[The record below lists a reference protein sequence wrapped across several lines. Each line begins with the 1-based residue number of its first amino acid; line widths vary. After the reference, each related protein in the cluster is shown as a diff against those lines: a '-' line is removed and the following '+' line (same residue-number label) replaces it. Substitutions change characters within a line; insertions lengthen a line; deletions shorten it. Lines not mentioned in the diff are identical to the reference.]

1 MSAGTLTL
9 TNNSDL
15 VSGAG
20 TSFSTELTA
29 GDFVVATVGGVTY
42 TLPVKSVEGDTEI
55 TLISKYPGPTQQG
68 SAWNAVPR
76 ATQNQITAALVVQST
91 EALRG
96 LNYDK
101 QNWQAVFSV
110 DGHITVMLPDGSS
123 FTGPSWLSIANI
135 LNTLDVEY
143 LDQLA
148 AQIKQDA
155 QQVEADKNTVVDTAS
170 QVSTDAQ
177 TASTAATGAQGSAT
191 DAAQSETNAEDY
203 KELARKYALNPEDN
217 PVTGNEYSALH
228 YSEKAKK
235 SAAEAASHNPAEAL
249 VKSLNLS
256 DLADR
261 AAAWLNIRP
270 LGSTPL
276 AGDAVNPY
284 DAPTLRQVENMVG
297 GGGGVGPTLNGVQ
310 NFGVGLPTLWTSRA
324 FIPAWAVLSDG
335 QLLNRADWPE
345 LWVHAQMHTPI
356 DDADWVANPGKRGNY
371 SNGDGSTTFR
381 VPDFN
386 GVQSGSIPGLFGRGD
401 QGGLLPAGNVY
412 ESAAPNISG
421 RIGAVDAAGRAVAS
435 SGTGAF
441 SVRET
446 DLTNGFVTSSATGT
460 PNRYTYVYFD
470 ANSNNP
476 VYGRSANQVWPNSF
490 VGVWIIRASGGF
502 TAANTLWSVINGD
515 ETTPA
520 PGVVTVGGRIKSQY
534 KIGSVVASEMDL
546 SIKTTIGTIQNFVS
560 GMIDIT
566 NTNPDVKTSFEL
578 SEGGYIA
585 SHRGGSRDWWVGTG
599 STLNDNVSFYAD
611 KLGTS
616 LVLEGSGIRNNKV
629 SYAAGFGA
637 EDVTYAAYYF
647 KPKYTNGSDIPTSV
661 VGSRGIIEYSIVQ
674 GNTSTLAFIRR
685 RQDGNTSGQ
694 IVVTFPTTAGVLALQ
709 GTSGLAFK
717 HDVKDADLT
726 EAVNRIDALR
736 MVNFVYNDD
745 EQNRVRFGVI
755 AEEAEQVAPQYIKHN
770 SEPTA
775 DILDKDG
782 NKIGEETRDRPSV
795 DNNPIVMD
803 LLGYVKHLKAEIEML
818 KTALKG

>member
-55 TLISKYPGPTQQG
+55 TLISKYPGPTHQG

-76 ATQNQITAALVVQST
+76 ATQNQVTAALVVQST

-123 FTGPSWLSIANI
+123 FSGPSWLSIANI

-155 QQVEADKNTVVDTAS
+155 QQVEADKNTVVDTAQ

-191 DAAQSETNAEDY
+191 EAAQSETNAEGY
-203 KELARKYALNPEDN
+203 KELARKYALNPEDD
-217 PVTGNEYSALH
+217 PVTDNEYSALH

-261 AAAWLNIRP
+261 AAAWLNVRP
-270 LGSTPL
+270 IGSTPL
-276 AGDAVNPY
+276 AGDPVNPY
-284 DAPTLRQVENMVG
+284 DATTQRWVENYVSG
-297 GGGGVGPTLNGVQ
+297 GGGTGPTMNGVQ
-310 NFGVGLPTLWTSRA
+310 NFGVGQPALWTSRA
-324 FIPAWAVLSDG
+324 FIPAWSVVADG
-335 QLLNRADWPE
+335 QILNRADWPE
-345 LWVHAQMHTPI
+345 LWAHAQIHTPI
-356 DDADWVANPGKRGNY
+356 SDADWLANPGKRGNY

-401 QGGLLPAGNVY
+401 QGGALPSGGVY
-412 ESAAPNISG
+412 ESAAPNITGTLDVRPLDYQGGNYPEFVGS
-421 RIGAVDAAGRAVAS
+421 
-435 SGTGAF
+435 TGAF
-441 SVRET
+441 SREG
-446 DLTNGFVTSSATGT
+446 LVTSVQQAVNAASTRIGITFSDRAVF
-460 PNRYTYVYFD
+460 RASD
-470 ANSNNP
+470 SNT

-502 TAANTLWSVINGD
+502 TAANTLWSVINED
-515 ETTPA
+515 AEA
-520 PGVVTVGGRIKSQY
+520 PGPGVLTRGGNVISSY
-534 KIGSVVASEMDL
+534 KIAGVEVARGSLSVSHNTYSSGFRDVSAVIEARSTDASA
-546 SIKTTIGTIQNFVS
+546 SWSFNHAGFIKPNTPSGQFITQAEIGLPGGLFANGDRFIAVGLRDQNTENADAV
-560 GMIDIT
+560 G
-566 NTNPDVKTSFEL
+566 KTWIMS
-578 SEGGYIA
+578 
-585 SHRGGSRDWWVGTG
+585 
-599 STLNDNVSFYAD
+599 LN
-611 KLGTS
+611 GTS
-616 LVLEGSGIRNNKV
+616 GLQFIARNREQSNVGQLVINMPYSSG
-629 SYAAGFGA
+629 
-637 EDVTYAAYYF
+637 T
-647 KPKYTNGSDIPTSV
+647 
-661 VGSRGIIEYSIVQ
+661 
-674 GNTSTLAFIRR
+674 
-685 RQDGNTSGQ
+685 
-694 IVVTFPTTAGVLALQ
+694 LALQ
-709 GTSGLAFK
+709 GTSGLAYK
-717 HDVKDADLT
+717 RDIKDADLA

-736 MVNFVYNDD
+736 MVNYVYKDD
-745 EQNRVRFGVI
+745 EQNRERFGII
-755 AEEAEQVAPQYIKHN
+755 AEEAELVAPQYIKHN
-770 SEPTA
+770 SEEIA
-775 DILDKDG
+775 DIMDDDG
-782 NKIGEETRDRPSV
+782 NKIGAETRDRPSV

>member
-9 TNNSDL
+9 TSNSDL

-76 ATQNQITAALVVQST
+76 ATQNQVTAALVVQST

-155 QQVEADKNTVVDTAS
+155 QQVEADKNTVVDTAQ

-191 DAAQSETNAEDY
+191 EAFQSETNAEGY
-203 KELARKYALNPEDN
+203 KELARKYALNPEDD
-217 PVTGNEYSALH
+217 PVAGNEYSALH

-261 AAAWLNIRP
+261 AAAWLNVRP
-270 LGSTPL
+270 IGSTPL
-276 AGDAVNPY
+276 AGDPVNPY
-284 DAPTLRQVENMVG
+284 DATTQRWVENYVSG
-297 GGGGVGPTLNGVQ
+297 GGGTGPTMNGVQ
-310 NFGVGLPTLWTSRA
+310 NFGVGMPILWTSRA
-324 FIPAWAVLSDG
+324 FTPAWAVVSDG
-335 QLLNRADWPE
+335 QILNRADWPE

-356 DDADWVANPGKRGNY
+356 DDADWLANPGKRGNY

-470 ANSNNP
+470 ANSYNP

-502 TAANTLWSVINGD
+502 TAANTLWTVTNADASLPGSGTLVKGGEVKSVYRADEKTVHEMAMQSGYTVGNNLAEGNITQSRYDASGVLVEAESYGFRSNGLGGSVITHIPGQTNSFGNWQKLISTQRTYFLTGDTDTPTGGVVFGFSTGHAIAAAGQYGLQVCGRNSGMWFRSVEGGNFQGWQKVTSAAVCDATLKDEITDTDGTLSLENIKAMELKTFVYKDDDKRRVRRGVIAQQIRNIDPCYVKEVHNGD
-515 ETTPA
+515 E
-520 PGVVTVGGRIKSQY
+520 V
-534 KIGSVVASEMDL
+534 
-546 SIKTTIGTIQNFVS
+546 N
-560 GMIDIT
+560 
-566 NTNPDVKTSFEL
+566 
-578 SEGGYIA
+578 
-585 SHRGGSRDWWVGTG
+585 
-599 STLNDNVSFYAD
+599 
-611 KLGTS
+611 
-616 LVLEGSGIRNNKV
+616 LVLDSNPLLLDAISAVK
-629 SYAAGFGA
+629 
-637 EDVTYAAYYF
+637 
-647 KPKYTNGSDIPTSV
+647 
-661 VGSRGIIEYSIVQ
+661 
-674 GNTSTLAFIRR
+674 
-685 RQDGNTSGQ
+685 
-694 IVVTFPTTAGVLALQ
+694 VLARQVEELQ
-709 GTSGLAFK
+709 
-717 HDVKDADLT
+717 
-726 EAVNRIDALR
+726 
-736 MVNFVYNDD
+736 
-745 EQNRVRFGVI
+745 
-755 AEEAEQVAPQYIKHN
+755 AE
-770 SEPTA
+770 
-775 DILDKDG
+775 
-782 NKIGEETRDRPSV
+782 
-795 DNNPIVMD
+795 
-803 LLGYVKHLKAEIEML
+803 L
-818 KTALKG
+818 KTLKGE

>member
-76 ATQNQITAALVVQST
+76 ATQNQVTAALVVQSI

-123 FTGPSWLSIANI
+123 FSGPSWLSIANI

-155 QQVEADKNTVVDTAS
+155 QQVEADKNTVVDTAQ

-191 DAAQSETNAEDY
+191 EAAQSETNAEGY
-203 KELARKYALNPEDN
+203 KELARKYALNPEDD

-261 AAAWLNIRP
+261 AAAWLNVRP
-270 LGSTPL
+270 IGSTPL
-276 AGDAVNPY
+276 AGDPVNPY
-284 DAPTLRQVENMVG
+284 DATTQRWVENYVSG
-297 GGGGVGPTLNGVQ
+297 GGGTGPTMNGVQ
-310 NFGVGLPTLWTSRA
+310 NFGVGMPILWTSRA
-324 FIPAWAVLSDG
+324 FTPAWAVVSDG
-335 QLLNRADWPE
+335 QILNRADWPE

-356 DDADWVANPGKRGNY
+356 DDADWLANPGKRGNY

-386 GVQSGSIPGLFGRGD
+386 GVQSGSIQGLFGRGD
-401 QGGLLPAGNVY
+401 QGGALPSGGVY
-412 ESAAPNISG
+412 ESAAPNITGILDVRPLDYQGGNYPEFVGS
-421 RIGAVDAAGRAVAS
+421 
-435 SGTGAF
+435 TGAF
-441 SVRET
+441 SRAG
-446 DLTNGFVTSSATGT
+446 LVTAVQQAVNAASTRTGIT
-460 PNRYTYVYFD
+460 VSDRAVFRASD
-470 ANSNNP
+470 SNP

-502 TAANTLWSVINGD
+502 TAANTLWSVINED
-515 ETTPA
+515 AEA
-520 PGVVTVGGRIKSQY
+520 PGPGVLTRGGNVISSY
-534 KIGSVVASEMDL
+534 KIAGVEVARGSLSVSHNTYSSGFRDVSAVIEAWSTDASASWSFNHAGFIKPNTPSGQFITQAEIGL
-546 SIKTTIGTIQNFVS
+546 SGGLFSNGDRFIAVGLRDQNTANADAVGKTWIMS
-560 GMIDIT
+560 
-566 NTNPDVKTSFEL
+566 
-578 SEGGYIA
+578 
-585 SHRGGSRDWWVGTG
+585 
-599 STLNDNVSFYAD
+599 LN
-611 KLGTS
+611 GTS
-616 LVLEGSGIRNNKV
+616 GLQFIARNRAQSNVGQLVINMPYSSG
-629 SYAAGFGA
+629 
-637 EDVTYAAYYF
+637 T
-647 KPKYTNGSDIPTSV
+647 
-661 VGSRGIIEYSIVQ
+661 
-674 GNTSTLAFIRR
+674 
-685 RQDGNTSGQ
+685 
-694 IVVTFPTTAGVLALQ
+694 LALQ
-709 GTSGLAFK
+709 GTSGLAYK
-717 HDVKDADLT
+717 RDIKDADLA

-745 EQNRVRFGVI
+745 EQERLRFGII
-755 AEEAEQVAPQYIKHN
+755 AEEAEKVAPQYIKHN
-770 SEPTA
+770 SEEIA
-775 DILDKDG
+775 DIMDDDG
-782 NKIGEETRDRPSV
+782 NKIGAETRDRPSV

>member
-76 ATQNQITAALVVQST
+76 ATQNQVTAALVVQST

-155 QQVEADKNTVVDTAS
+155 QQVEADKHTVVDTAQ

-191 DAAQSETNAEDY
+191 EAAQSETNAEGY
-203 KELARKYALNPEDN
+203 KELARKYALNPEDD

-261 AAAWLNIRP
+261 AAAWLNLRP

-276 AGDAVNPY
+276 AGDPVNPY
-284 DAPTLRQVENMVG
+284 DATTMRWVENYVSG
-297 GGGGVGPTLNGVQ
+297 GGGTGPTMNGVQ
-310 NFGVGLPTLWTSRA
+310 NFGVGMPILWTSRA
-324 FIPAWAVLSDG
+324 FTPAWAVVSDG
-335 QLLNRADWPE
+335 QILNRADWPE
-345 LWVHAQMHTPI
+345 LWAHAQMHTPI
-356 DDADWVANPGKRGNY
+356 EDADWLADPTKRGAY
-371 SNGDGSTTFR
+371 SNGDGATTFR
-381 VPDFN
+381 VPDYN
-386 GVQSGSIPGLFGRGD
+386 GVQPGSYVGLYGRGD
-401 QGGLLPAGNVY
+401 AGGGYVTQSVIINGAPDIVGTMNLRQARAPAGELANNLVG
-412 ESAAPNISG
+412 SG
-421 RIGAVDAAGRAVAS
+421 
-435 SGTGAF
+435 GAF
-441 SVRET
+441 S
-446 DLTNGFVTSSATGT
+446 NGIGTTGQYGPISLNSTLATAIQLVTFKASDSHA
-460 PNRYTYVYFD
+460 
-470 ANSNNP
+470 A
-476 VYGRSANQVWPNSF
+476 YGRASDVRPNSF
-490 VGVWIIRASGGF
+490 IGVWIIRASGGF
-502 TAANTLWSVINGD
+502 TAANTLWSVINED
-515 ETTPA
+515 AEA
-520 PGVVTVGGRIKSQY
+520 PGPGVLTRGGNVISSY
-534 KIGSVVASEMDL
+534 KIAGVEVARGSLSVSHNTYSSGFRDVSAVIEAWSTDASASWSFNHAGFIKPNTPSGQFITQAEIGL
-546 SIKTTIGTIQNFVS
+546 SGGLFSNGDRFIAVGLRDQNTANADAVGKTWIMS
-560 GMIDIT
+560 
-566 NTNPDVKTSFEL
+566 
-578 SEGGYIA
+578 
-585 SHRGGSRDWWVGTG
+585 
-599 STLNDNVSFYAD
+599 LN
-611 KLGTS
+611 GTS
-616 LVLEGSGIRNNKV
+616 GLQFIARNRAQSNVGQLVINMPYSSG
-629 SYAAGFGA
+629 
-637 EDVTYAAYYF
+637 T
-647 KPKYTNGSDIPTSV
+647 
-661 VGSRGIIEYSIVQ
+661 
-674 GNTSTLAFIRR
+674 
-685 RQDGNTSGQ
+685 
-694 IVVTFPTTAGVLALQ
+694 LALQ
-709 GTSGLAFK
+709 GTSGLAYK
-717 HDVKDADLT
+717 RDIKDADLA

-745 EQNRVRFGVI
+745 EQERLRFGII
-755 AEEAEQVAPQYIKHN
+755 AEEAEKVAPQYIKHN
-770 SEPTA
+770 SEEIA
-775 DILDKDG
+775 DIMDDDG
-782 NKIGEETRDRPSV
+782 NKIGAETRDRPSV

>member
-155 QQVEADKNTVVDTAS
+155 QQVEADKNTVVDTAQ

-191 DAAQSETNAEDY
+191 EAAQSETNAEGY
-203 KELARKYALNPEDN
+203 KELARKYALNPEDS
-217 PVTGNEYSALH
+217 PVTGNEYSSFH

-261 AAAWLNIRP
+261 AAAWLNVRP

-276 AGDAVNPY
+276 AGDPVNPY
-284 DAPTLRQVENMVG
+284 DATTMRWVENYVSG
-297 GGGGVGPTLNGVQ
+297 GGGTGPTMNGVQ
-310 NFGVGLPTLWTSRA
+310 NFGVGMPILWTSRA
-324 FIPAWAVLSDG
+324 FTPAWAVVSDG
-335 QLLNRADWPE
+335 QILNRADWPE

-356 DDADWVANPGKRGNY
+356 DDADWLANPGKRGNY

-470 ANSNNP
+470 ANSYNP

-502 TAANTLWSVINGD
+502 TAANTLWTVTNADASLPGSGTLVKGGEVKSVYRADEKTVHEMAMQSGYTVGNNLAEGNITQSRYDASGVLVEAESYGFRSNGLGGSVITHIPGQTNSFGNWQKLISTQRTYFLTGDTDTPTGGVVFGFSTGHAIAAAGQYGLQVCGRNSGMWFRSVEGGNFQGWQKVTSAAVCDATLKDEITDTDGTLSLENIKAMELKTFVYKDDDKRRVRRGVIAQQIRNIDPCYVKEVHNGD
-515 ETTPA
+515 E
-520 PGVVTVGGRIKSQY
+520 V
-534 KIGSVVASEMDL
+534 
-546 SIKTTIGTIQNFVS
+546 N
-560 GMIDIT
+560 
-566 NTNPDVKTSFEL
+566 
-578 SEGGYIA
+578 
-585 SHRGGSRDWWVGTG
+585 
-599 STLNDNVSFYAD
+599 
-611 KLGTS
+611 
-616 LVLEGSGIRNNKV
+616 LVLDSNPLLLDAISAVK
-629 SYAAGFGA
+629 
-637 EDVTYAAYYF
+637 
-647 KPKYTNGSDIPTSV
+647 
-661 VGSRGIIEYSIVQ
+661 
-674 GNTSTLAFIRR
+674 
-685 RQDGNTSGQ
+685 
-694 IVVTFPTTAGVLALQ
+694 VLARQVEELQ
-709 GTSGLAFK
+709 
-717 HDVKDADLT
+717 
-726 EAVNRIDALR
+726 
-736 MVNFVYNDD
+736 
-745 EQNRVRFGVI
+745 
-755 AEEAEQVAPQYIKHN
+755 AE
-770 SEPTA
+770 
-775 DILDKDG
+775 
-782 NKIGEETRDRPSV
+782 
-795 DNNPIVMD
+795 
-803 LLGYVKHLKAEIEML
+803 L
-818 KTALKG
+818 KTLKGE

>member
-15 VSGAG
+15 VSGVG

-55 TLISKYPGPTQQG
+55 TLISKYPGPTHQG

-76 ATQNQITAALVVQST
+76 ATQNQVTAALVVQST

-123 FTGPSWLSIANI
+123 FSGPSWLSIANI

-155 QQVEADKNTVVDTAS
+155 QQVEADKNTVVETAS

-177 TASTAATGAQGSAT
+177 TASTAATGAQGSAA
-191 DAAQSETNAEDY
+191 DAAESETNAEGY
-203 KELARKYALNPEDN
+203 KELARKYAFNPEDN
-217 PVTGNEYSALH
+217 PVTGSEYSALH
-228 YSEKAKK
+228 YSEKARK
-235 SAAEAASHNPAEAL
+235 SAEDAASHNPAEAL

-256 DLADR
+256 DLEDR
-261 AAAWLNIRP
+261 AAAWLNVRP
-270 LGSTPL
+270 IGSTPL
-276 AGDAVNPY
+276 AGDPVNPY
-284 DAPTLRQVENMVG
+284 DATTQRWVENYVSG
-297 GGGGVGPTLNGVQ
+297 GGGTGPTMNGVQ
-310 NFGVGLPTLWTSRA
+310 NFGVGMPILWTSRA
-324 FIPAWAVLSDG
+324 FTPAWAVVSDG
-335 QLLNRADWPE
+335 QILNRADWPE

-356 DDADWVANPGKRGNY
+356 DDADWLANPGKRGNY

-470 ANSNNP
+470 ANSYNP

-502 TAANTLWSVINGD
+502 TAANTLWTVTNADASLPGSGTLVKGGEVKSVYRADEKTVHEMAMQSGYTVGNNLAEGNITQSRYDASGVLVEAESYGFRSNGLGGSVITHIPGQTNSFGNWQKLISTQRTYFLTGDTDTPTGGVVFGFSTGHAIAAAGQYGLQVCGRNSGMWFRSVEGGNFQGWQKVTSAAVCDATLKDEITDTDGTLSLENIKAMELKTFVYKDDDKRRVRRGVIAQQIRNIDPCYVKEVHNGD
-515 ETTPA
+515 E
-520 PGVVTVGGRIKSQY
+520 V
-534 KIGSVVASEMDL
+534 
-546 SIKTTIGTIQNFVS
+546 N
-560 GMIDIT
+560 
-566 NTNPDVKTSFEL
+566 
-578 SEGGYIA
+578 
-585 SHRGGSRDWWVGTG
+585 
-599 STLNDNVSFYAD
+599 
-611 KLGTS
+611 
-616 LVLEGSGIRNNKV
+616 LVLDSNPLLLDAISAVK
-629 SYAAGFGA
+629 
-637 EDVTYAAYYF
+637 
-647 KPKYTNGSDIPTSV
+647 
-661 VGSRGIIEYSIVQ
+661 
-674 GNTSTLAFIRR
+674 
-685 RQDGNTSGQ
+685 
-694 IVVTFPTTAGVLALQ
+694 VLARQVEELQ
-709 GTSGLAFK
+709 
-717 HDVKDADLT
+717 
-726 EAVNRIDALR
+726 
-736 MVNFVYNDD
+736 
-745 EQNRVRFGVI
+745 
-755 AEEAEQVAPQYIKHN
+755 AE
-770 SEPTA
+770 
-775 DILDKDG
+775 
-782 NKIGEETRDRPSV
+782 
-795 DNNPIVMD
+795 
-803 LLGYVKHLKAEIEML
+803 L
-818 KTALKG
+818 KTLKGE

>member
-155 QQVEADKNTVVDTAS
+155 QQVEADKNTVVDTAQ

-191 DAAQSETNAEDY
+191 EAAQSETNAEGY
-203 KELARKYALNPEDN
+203 KELARKYALNPEDD
-217 PVTGNEYSALH
+217 PVAGNEYSALH

-261 AAAWLNIRP
+261 AAAWLNVRP
-270 LGSTPL
+270 IGSTPL
-276 AGDAVNPY
+276 AGDPVNPY
-284 DAPTLRQVENMVG
+284 DATTQRWVENYVSG
-297 GGGGVGPTLNGVQ
+297 GGGTGPTMNGVQ
-310 NFGVGLPTLWTSRA
+310 NFGVGMPILWTSRA
-324 FIPAWAVLSDG
+324 FTPAWAVVSDG
-335 QLLNRADWPE
+335 QILNRADWPE

-356 DDADWVANPGKRGNY
+356 DDADWLANPGKRGNY

-470 ANSNNP
+470 ANSYNP

-502 TAANTLWSVINGD
+502 TAANTLWTVTNADASLPGSGTLVKGGEVKSVYRADEKTVHEMAMQSGYTVGNNLAEGNITQSRYDASGVLVEAESYGFRSNGLGGSVITHIPGQTNSFGNWQKLISTQRTYFLTGDTDTPTGGVVFGFSTGHAIAAAGQYGLQVCGRNSGMWFRSVEGGNFQGWQKVTSAAVCDATLKDEITDTDGTLSLENIKAMELKTFVYKDDDKRRVRRGVIAQQIRNIDPCYVKEVHNGD
-515 ETTPA
+515 E
-520 PGVVTVGGRIKSQY
+520 V
-534 KIGSVVASEMDL
+534 
-546 SIKTTIGTIQNFVS
+546 N
-560 GMIDIT
+560 
-566 NTNPDVKTSFEL
+566 
-578 SEGGYIA
+578 
-585 SHRGGSRDWWVGTG
+585 
-599 STLNDNVSFYAD
+599 
-611 KLGTS
+611 
-616 LVLEGSGIRNNKV
+616 LVLDSNPLLLDAISAVK
-629 SYAAGFGA
+629 
-637 EDVTYAAYYF
+637 
-647 KPKYTNGSDIPTSV
+647 
-661 VGSRGIIEYSIVQ
+661 
-674 GNTSTLAFIRR
+674 
-685 RQDGNTSGQ
+685 
-694 IVVTFPTTAGVLALQ
+694 VLARQVEELQ
-709 GTSGLAFK
+709 
-717 HDVKDADLT
+717 
-726 EAVNRIDALR
+726 
-736 MVNFVYNDD
+736 
-745 EQNRVRFGVI
+745 
-755 AEEAEQVAPQYIKHN
+755 AE
-770 SEPTA
+770 
-775 DILDKDG
+775 
-782 NKIGEETRDRPSV
+782 
-795 DNNPIVMD
+795 
-803 LLGYVKHLKAEIEML
+803 L
-818 KTALKG
+818 KTLKGE

>member
-15 VSGAG
+15 VSGVG

-76 ATQNQITAALVVQST
+76 ATQNQVTAALVVQST

-155 QQVEADKNTVVDTAS
+155 QQVEADKNTVVDTAQ

-203 KELARKYALNPEDN
+203 KELARKYALNPEDD

-261 AAAWLNIRP
+261 AAAWLNVRP
-270 LGSTPL
+270 IGSTPL
-276 AGDAVNPY
+276 AGDPVNPY
-284 DAPTLRQVENMVG
+284 DATTQRWVENYVSG
-297 GGGGVGPTLNGVQ
+297 GGGTGPTMNGVQ
-310 NFGVGLPTLWTSRA
+310 NFGVGMPLLWTSRA
-324 FIPAWAVLSDG
+324 FTPAWAVVSDG
-335 QLLNRADWPE
+335 QILNRADWPE

-356 DDADWVANPGKRGNY
+356 DDADWLANPGKRGNY

-421 RIGAVDAAGRAVAS
+421 RIGAVDEAGRAVAS

-470 ANSNNP
+470 ANSYNP

-502 TAANTLWSVINGD
+502 TAANTLWTVTNADASLLGSGTLVKGGEVKSVYRADEKTVHEMAMQSGYTVGNNLAEGNITQSRYDASGVLVEAESYGFRSNGLGGSVITHIPGQTNSFGNWQKLISTQRTYFLTGDTDTPTGGVVFGFSTGHAIAAAGQYGLQVCGRNSGMWFRSVEGGNFQGWQKVTSAAVCDSTLKDEITDTDGTLSLENIKAMELKTFVYKDDDKRRVRRGVIAQQIRKIDPCYVKEVHNGD
-515 ETTPA
+515 E
-520 PGVVTVGGRIKSQY
+520 V
-534 KIGSVVASEMDL
+534 
-546 SIKTTIGTIQNFVS
+546 N
-560 GMIDIT
+560 
-566 NTNPDVKTSFEL
+566 
-578 SEGGYIA
+578 
-585 SHRGGSRDWWVGTG
+585 
-599 STLNDNVSFYAD
+599 
-611 KLGTS
+611 
-616 LVLEGSGIRNNKV
+616 LVLDSNPLLLDAISAVK
-629 SYAAGFGA
+629 
-637 EDVTYAAYYF
+637 
-647 KPKYTNGSDIPTSV
+647 
-661 VGSRGIIEYSIVQ
+661 
-674 GNTSTLAFIRR
+674 
-685 RQDGNTSGQ
+685 
-694 IVVTFPTTAGVLALQ
+694 VLARQVEELQ
-709 GTSGLAFK
+709 
-717 HDVKDADLT
+717 
-726 EAVNRIDALR
+726 
-736 MVNFVYNDD
+736 
-745 EQNRVRFGVI
+745 
-755 AEEAEQVAPQYIKHN
+755 AE
-770 SEPTA
+770 
-775 DILDKDG
+775 
-782 NKIGEETRDRPSV
+782 
-795 DNNPIVMD
+795 
-803 LLGYVKHLKAEIEML
+803 L
-818 KTALKG
+818 KTLKGE

>member
-155 QQVEADKNTVVDTAS
+155 QQVEADKHTVVDTAQ

-191 DAAQSETNAEDY
+191 EAAQSETNAEGY
-203 KELARKYALNPEDN
+203 KELARKYALNPEDD

-261 AAAWLNIRP
+261 AAAWLNLRP

-276 AGDAVNPY
+276 AGDPVNPY
-284 DAPTLRQVENMVG
+284 DATTMRWVENYVSG
-297 GGGGVGPTLNGVQ
+297 GGGTGPTMNGVQ
-310 NFGVGLPTLWTSRA
+310 NFGVGMPMLWASRA
-324 FIPAWAVLSDG
+324 FVPSWGVIMDG

-345 LWVHAQMHTPI
+345 LWAHAQMHTPI
-356 DDADWVANPGKRGNY
+356 EDADWLADPTKRGAY
-371 SNGDGSTTFR
+371 SNGDGATTFR
-381 VPDFN
+381 VPDYN
-386 GVQSGSIPGLFGRGD
+386 GVQPGSYVGLYGRGD
-401 QGGLLPAGNVY
+401 AGGGYVTQSVIINGAPDIVGTMNLRQARAPAGELANNLVG
-412 ESAAPNISG
+412 SG
-421 RIGAVDAAGRAVAS
+421 
-435 SGTGAF
+435 GAF
-441 SVRET
+441 S
-446 DLTNGFVTSSATGT
+446 TGT
-460 PNRYTYVYFD
+460 GTTGQYGPISL
-470 ANSNNP
+470 NSTLATAIQL
-476 VYGRSANQVWPNSF
+476 VTFKASDSHAAYGRASDVRPNSF
-490 VGVWIIRASGGF
+490 IGVWIVRASGGF
-502 TAANTLWSVINGD
+502 TAANTLWSVINED
-515 ETTPA
+515 AEA
-520 PGVVTVGGRIKSQY
+520 PGPGVLTRGGNVISSY
-534 KIGSVVASEMDL
+534 KIAGVEVARGSMYVTQSLFSSGFRDCNVMIEAWSTDTSASWSFNHGGFITPNTPSGQFITQAEIGRSGGLLANGERFIAVTLRDQNTANADAVG
-546 SIKTTIGTIQNFVS
+546 KTWIMS
-560 GMIDIT
+560 
-566 NTNPDVKTSFEL
+566 
-578 SEGGYIA
+578 
-585 SHRGGSRDWWVGTG
+585 
-599 STLNDNVSFYAD
+599 LN
-611 KLGTS
+611 GTS
-616 LVLEGSGIRNNKV
+616 GLQFIARNRAQSNVGQLVINMPYSSG
-629 SYAAGFGA
+629 
-637 EDVTYAAYYF
+637 T
-647 KPKYTNGSDIPTSV
+647 
-661 VGSRGIIEYSIVQ
+661 
-674 GNTSTLAFIRR
+674 
-685 RQDGNTSGQ
+685 
-694 IVVTFPTTAGVLALQ
+694 LALQ
-709 GTSGLAFK
+709 GTSGLAYK
-717 HDVKDADLT
+717 RDIKDADLA

-736 MVNFVYNDD
+736 MVNYVYKDD
-745 EQNRVRFGVI
+745 EQNRERFGII
-755 AEEAEQVAPQYIKHN
+755 AEEAELVAPQYIKHN
-770 SEPTA
+770 SEEIA
-775 DILDKDG
+775 DITDEDG
-782 NKIGEETRDRPSV
+782 NKIGAETRDRPSV
-795 DNNPIVMD
+795 DTNPIVMD

>member
-155 QQVEADKNTVVDTAS
+155 QQVEADKNTVVDTAQ

-191 DAAQSETNAEDY
+191 EASQSETNAEGY
-203 KELARKYALNPEDN
+203 KELARKYALNPEDD
-217 PVTGNEYSALH
+217 PVAGNEYSALH

-261 AAAWLNIRP
+261 AAAWLNVRP
-270 LGSTPL
+270 IGSTPL
-276 AGDAVNPY
+276 AGDPVNPY
-284 DAPTLRQVENMVG
+284 DATTQRWVENYVSG
-297 GGGGVGPTLNGVQ
+297 GGGTGPTMNGVQ
-310 NFGVGLPTLWTSRA
+310 NFGVGMPILWTSRA
-324 FIPAWAVLSDG
+324 FTPAWAVVSDG
-335 QLLNRADWPE
+335 QILNRADWPE

-356 DDADWVANPGKRGNY
+356 DDADWLANPGKRGNY

-470 ANSNNP
+470 ANSYNP

-502 TAANTLWSVINGD
+502 TAANTLWTVTNADASLPGSGTLVKGGEVKSVYRADEKTVHEMAMQSGYTVGNNLAEGNITQSRYDASGVLVEAESYGFRSNGLGGSVITHIPGQTNSFGNWQKLISTQRTYFLTGD
-515 ETTPA
+515 TDTPTG
-520 PGVVTVGGRIKSQY
+520 GVVFGFSTGHAIAAAGQYGLQVCGR
-534 KIGSVVASEMDL
+534 
-546 SIKTTIGTIQNFVS
+546 NS
-560 GMIDIT
+560 GMWFRS
-566 NTNPDVKTSFEL
+566 V
-578 SEGGYIA
+578 EGGNFQGWQKVTSAAVCDATLKDEIT
-585 SHRGGSRDWWVGTG
+585 DTDGT
-599 STLNDNVSFYAD
+599 L
-611 KLGTS
+611 S
-616 LVLEGSGIRNNKV
+616 LENIKAMELK
-629 SYAAGFGA
+629 
-637 EDVTYAAYYF
+637 T
-647 KPKYTNGSDIPTSV
+647 
-661 VGSRGIIEYSIVQ
+661 
-674 GNTSTLAFIRR
+674 
-685 RQDGNTSGQ
+685 
-694 IVVTFPTTAGVLALQ
+694 
-709 GTSGLAFK
+709 
-717 HDVKDADLT
+717 
-726 EAVNRIDALR
+726 
-736 MVNFVYNDD
+736 FVYKDD
-745 EQNRVRFGVI
+745 DKRRVRRGVI
-755 AEEAEQVAPQYIKHN
+755 AQQIR
-770 SEPTA
+770 
-775 DILDKDG
+775 DID
-782 NKIGEETRDRPSV
+782 PC
-795 DNNPIVMD
+795 
-803 LLGYVKHLKAEIEML
+803 YVKEVHNGDKVNLVLDSNPLLLDAISAVKVLARQVEELQAEL
-818 KTALKG
+818 KTLKGE

>member
-15 VSGAG
+15 VSGVG

-55 TLISKYPGPTQQG
+55 TLISKYPGPTHQG

-76 ATQNQITAALVVQST
+76 ATQNQVTAALVVQST

-123 FTGPSWLSIANI
+123 FSGPSWLSIANI

-155 QQVEADKNTVVDTAS
+155 QQVEADKNTVVETAS

-177 TASTAATGAQGSAT
+177 TASTAATGAQGSAA
-191 DAAQSETNAEDY
+191 DAAESETNAEGY
-203 KELARKYALNPEDN
+203 KEQARKYAFNPEDN
-217 PVTGNEYSALH
+217 PVTGSEYSALH
-228 YSEKAKK
+228 YSEKARK
-235 SAAEAASHNPAEAL
+235 SAEEAASHNPVEAL

-261 AAAWLNIRP
+261 AAAWLNLRP

-276 AGDAVNPY
+276 AGDPINPY
-284 DAPTLRQVENMVG
+284 DATTMRWVENYVSG
-297 GGGGVGPTLNGVQ
+297 GGGTGPTMNGVQ

-324 FIPAWAVLSDG
+324 FIPAWSVLSDG

-371 SNGDGSTTFR
+371 STGDGSTTFR

-386 GVQSGSIPGLFGRGD
+386 GVQANSIPGLFGRGD

-412 ESAAPNISG
+412 ESAAPDIAGTLNFRQVRAPAGELNNNLVGSG
-421 RIGAVDAAGRAVAS
+421 
-435 SGTGAF
+435 GAF
-441 SVRET
+441 S
-446 DLTNGFVTSSATGT
+446 TSTGT
-460 PNRYTYVYFD
+460 TGQYGPISLNGTLATALQLLSFKASD
-470 ANSNNP
+470 SNP

-502 TAANTLWSVINGD
+502 TAANTLWTVTNADASLPGSGTLVKGGEVKSVYRADEKTVHEMAMQSGYTVGNNLAEGNITQSRYDASGVLVEAESYGFRSNGLGGSVITHIPGQTNSFGNWQKLISTQRTYFLTGDTDTPTGGVVFGFSTGHAIAAAGQYGLQVCGRNSGMWFRSVEGGNFQGWQKVTSAAVCDATLKDEITDTDGTLSLENIKAMELKTFVYKDDDKRRVRRGVIAQQIRNIDPCYVKEVHNGD
-515 ETTPA
+515 E
-520 PGVVTVGGRIKSQY
+520 V
-534 KIGSVVASEMDL
+534 
-546 SIKTTIGTIQNFVS
+546 N
-560 GMIDIT
+560 
-566 NTNPDVKTSFEL
+566 
-578 SEGGYIA
+578 
-585 SHRGGSRDWWVGTG
+585 
-599 STLNDNVSFYAD
+599 
-611 KLGTS
+611 
-616 LVLEGSGIRNNKV
+616 LVLDSNPLLLDAISAVK
-629 SYAAGFGA
+629 
-637 EDVTYAAYYF
+637 
-647 KPKYTNGSDIPTSV
+647 
-661 VGSRGIIEYSIVQ
+661 
-674 GNTSTLAFIRR
+674 
-685 RQDGNTSGQ
+685 
-694 IVVTFPTTAGVLALQ
+694 VLARQVEELQ
-709 GTSGLAFK
+709 
-717 HDVKDADLT
+717 
-726 EAVNRIDALR
+726 
-736 MVNFVYNDD
+736 
-745 EQNRVRFGVI
+745 
-755 AEEAEQVAPQYIKHN
+755 AE
-770 SEPTA
+770 
-775 DILDKDG
+775 
-782 NKIGEETRDRPSV
+782 
-795 DNNPIVMD
+795 
-803 LLGYVKHLKAEIEML
+803 L
-818 KTALKG
+818 KTLKGE

>member
-76 ATQNQITAALVVQST
+76 ATQNQVTAALVVQST

-155 QQVEADKNTVVDTAS
+155 QQVEADKNTVVDTAQ

-191 DAAQSETNAEDY
+191 EASQSETNAEGY
-203 KELARKYALNPEDN
+203 KELARKYALNPEDD
-217 PVTGNEYSALH
+217 PVAGNEYSALH

-256 DLADR
+256 DLEDR
-261 AAAWLNIRP
+261 AAAWLNVRP
-270 LGSTPL
+270 IGSTPL
-276 AGDAVNPY
+276 AGDPVNPY
-284 DAPTLRQVENMVG
+284 DATTQRWVENYVSG
-297 GGGGVGPTLNGVQ
+297 GGGTGPTMNGVQ
-310 NFGVGLPTLWTSRA
+310 NFGVGMPILWTSRA
-324 FIPAWAVLSDG
+324 FTPAWAVVSDG
-335 QLLNRADWPE
+335 QILNRADWPE

-356 DDADWVANPGKRGNY
+356 DDADWLANPGKRGNY

-470 ANSNNP
+470 ANSYNP

-502 TAANTLWSVINGD
+502 TAANTLWTVTNADASLPGSGTLVKGGEVKSVYRADEKTVHEMAMQSGYTVGNNLAEGNITQSRYDASGVLVEAESYGFRSNGLGGSVITHIPGQTNSFGNWQKLISTQRTYFLTGDTDTPTGGVVFGFSTGHAIAAAGQYGLQVCGRNSGMWFRSVEGGNFQGWQKVTSAAVCDATLKDEITDTDGTLSLENIKAMELKTFVYKDDDKRRVRRGVIAQQIRNIDPCYVKEVHNGD
-515 ETTPA
+515 E
-520 PGVVTVGGRIKSQY
+520 V
-534 KIGSVVASEMDL
+534 
-546 SIKTTIGTIQNFVS
+546 N
-560 GMIDIT
+560 
-566 NTNPDVKTSFEL
+566 
-578 SEGGYIA
+578 
-585 SHRGGSRDWWVGTG
+585 
-599 STLNDNVSFYAD
+599 
-611 KLGTS
+611 
-616 LVLEGSGIRNNKV
+616 LVLDSNPLLLDAISAVK
-629 SYAAGFGA
+629 
-637 EDVTYAAYYF
+637 
-647 KPKYTNGSDIPTSV
+647 
-661 VGSRGIIEYSIVQ
+661 
-674 GNTSTLAFIRR
+674 
-685 RQDGNTSGQ
+685 
-694 IVVTFPTTAGVLALQ
+694 VLARQVEELQ
-709 GTSGLAFK
+709 
-717 HDVKDADLT
+717 
-726 EAVNRIDALR
+726 
-736 MVNFVYNDD
+736 
-745 EQNRVRFGVI
+745 
-755 AEEAEQVAPQYIKHN
+755 AE
-770 SEPTA
+770 
-775 DILDKDG
+775 
-782 NKIGEETRDRPSV
+782 
-795 DNNPIVMD
+795 
-803 LLGYVKHLKAEIEML
+803 L
-818 KTALKG
+818 KTLKGE

>member
-110 DGHITVMLPDGSS
+110 DGNITVMLPDGSS
-123 FTGPSWLSIANI
+123 FSGPSWLSIANI

-155 QQVEADKNTVVDTAS
+155 QQVEADKNTVVETAS

-177 TASTAATGAQGSAT
+177 TASTAATGAQDSAAG
-191 DAAQSETNAEDY
+191 AAQSETNAEDY
-203 KELARKYALNPEDN
+203 KELARKYALNPEDS
-217 PVTGNEYSALH
+217 PVTGNEYSSFH
-228 YSEKAKK
+228 YSEKSRK
-235 SAAEAASHNPAEAL
+235 SAEEAASHNPVEAL

-261 AAAWLNIRP
+261 AAAWLNVRP
-270 LGSTPL
+270 IGSTPL
-276 AGDAVNPY
+276 AGDPVNPY
-284 DAPTLRQVENMVG
+284 DATTQRWVENYVSG
-297 GGGGVGPTLNGVQ
+297 GGGTGPTMNGVQ
-310 NFGVGLPTLWTSRA
+310 NFGVGMPILWTSRA
-324 FIPAWAVLSDG
+324 FTPAWAVVSDG
-335 QLLNRADWPE
+335 QILNRADWPE

-356 DDADWVANPGKRGNY
+356 DDADWLANPGKRGNY

-470 ANSNNP
+470 ANSYNP

-502 TAANTLWSVINGD
+502 TAANTLWTVTNADASLPGSGTLVKGGEVKSVYRADEKTVHEMAMQSGYTVGNNLAEGNITQSRYDASGVLVEAESYGFRSNGLGGSVITHIPGQTNSFGNWQKLISTQRTYFLTGDTDTPTGGVVFGFSTGHAIAAAGQYGLQVCGRNSGMWFRSVEGGNFQGWQKVTSAAVCDATLKDEITDTDGTLSLENIKAMELKTFVYKDDDKRRVRRGVIAQQIRNIDPCYVKEVHNGD
-515 ETTPA
+515 E
-520 PGVVTVGGRIKSQY
+520 V
-534 KIGSVVASEMDL
+534 
-546 SIKTTIGTIQNFVS
+546 N
-560 GMIDIT
+560 
-566 NTNPDVKTSFEL
+566 
-578 SEGGYIA
+578 
-585 SHRGGSRDWWVGTG
+585 
-599 STLNDNVSFYAD
+599 
-611 KLGTS
+611 
-616 LVLEGSGIRNNKV
+616 LVLDSNPLLLDAISAVK
-629 SYAAGFGA
+629 
-637 EDVTYAAYYF
+637 
-647 KPKYTNGSDIPTSV
+647 
-661 VGSRGIIEYSIVQ
+661 
-674 GNTSTLAFIRR
+674 
-685 RQDGNTSGQ
+685 
-694 IVVTFPTTAGVLALQ
+694 VLARQVEELQ
-709 GTSGLAFK
+709 
-717 HDVKDADLT
+717 
-726 EAVNRIDALR
+726 
-736 MVNFVYNDD
+736 
-745 EQNRVRFGVI
+745 
-755 AEEAEQVAPQYIKHN
+755 AE
-770 SEPTA
+770 
-775 DILDKDG
+775 
-782 NKIGEETRDRPSV
+782 
-795 DNNPIVMD
+795 
-803 LLGYVKHLKAEIEML
+803 L
-818 KTALKG
+818 KTLKGE

>member
-155 QQVEADKNTVVDTAS
+155 QQVEADKNTVVDTAQ

-191 DAAQSETNAEDY
+191 EAAQSETNAEGY
-203 KELARKYALNPEDN
+203 KELARKYALNPEDS
-217 PVTGNEYSALH
+217 PVTGNEYSSFH

-256 DLADR
+256 DLTDR
-261 AAAWLNIRP
+261 AAAWLNVRP

-276 AGDAVNPY
+276 AGDPVNPY
-284 DAPTLRQVENMVG
+284 DATTMRWVENYVSG
-297 GGGGVGPTLNGVQ
+297 GGGTGPTMNGVQ
-310 NFGVGLPTLWTSRA
+310 NFGVGMPSLWTSRA
-324 FIPAWAVLSDG
+324 FIPSWAVFADG

-345 LWVHAQMHTPI
+345 LWAHAQMHTPI
-356 DDADWVANPGKRGNY
+356 SDADWVADQTKRGNY

-381 VPDFN
+381 VPDMN
-386 GVQSGSIPGLFGRGD
+386 GTQNTGVNGFTGPRSIVGLFGRGD
-401 QGGLLPAGNVY
+401 GGGYYTPGAVKYN
-412 ESAAPNISG
+412 AAPNIIG
-421 RIGAVDAAGRAVAS
+421 RIGAVDANGRPVAS

-446 DLTNGFVTSSATGT
+446 DLTNGFVTSSATST

-470 ANSNNP
+470 ASAAHLA
-476 VYGRSANQVWPNSF
+476 YGRDGSQEVNPNYF
-490 VGVWIIRASGGF
+490 VNVWIIRASGGF
-502 TAANTLWSVINGD
+502 TAANTLWTVTNTDAALPDSGTLVKGGEVKSVYRAGEKTVHEMAMQSGYTVGNNLAEGNITQSRYDESGVLVEAESYGFRSNGLGGSVITHIPGQTNSFGNWQKLISTQRTYFLTGDTDTPTGGVVFGFSTGHAIAAAGQYGLQVCGRNSGMWFRSVEGGNFQGWQKVTSAAVCDSTLKDEITDTDGTLSLENIKAMELKTFVYKDDDKRRIRRGVIAQQIRNIDPCYVKEVHNGD
-515 ETTPA
+515 E
-520 PGVVTVGGRIKSQY
+520 V
-534 KIGSVVASEMDL
+534 
-546 SIKTTIGTIQNFVS
+546 N
-560 GMIDIT
+560 
-566 NTNPDVKTSFEL
+566 
-578 SEGGYIA
+578 
-585 SHRGGSRDWWVGTG
+585 
-599 STLNDNVSFYAD
+599 
-611 KLGTS
+611 
-616 LVLEGSGIRNNKV
+616 LVLDSNPLLLDAISAVK
-629 SYAAGFGA
+629 
-637 EDVTYAAYYF
+637 
-647 KPKYTNGSDIPTSV
+647 
-661 VGSRGIIEYSIVQ
+661 
-674 GNTSTLAFIRR
+674 
-685 RQDGNTSGQ
+685 
-694 IVVTFPTTAGVLALQ
+694 VLARQVEELQ
-709 GTSGLAFK
+709 
-717 HDVKDADLT
+717 
-726 EAVNRIDALR
+726 
-736 MVNFVYNDD
+736 
-745 EQNRVRFGVI
+745 
-755 AEEAEQVAPQYIKHN
+755 
-770 SEPTA
+770 
-775 DILDKDG
+775 
-782 NKIGEETRDRPSV
+782 
-795 DNNPIVMD
+795 
-803 LLGYVKHLKAEIEML
+803 AEI
-818 KTALKG
+818 KVLKGE

>member
-76 ATQNQITAALVVQST
+76 ATQNQVTAALVVQST

-123 FTGPSWLSIANI
+123 FSGPSWLSIANI

-155 QQVEADKNTVVDTAS
+155 QQVEADKNTVVETAS

-203 KELARKYALNPEDN
+203 KELARKYALNPEDS
-217 PVTGNEYSALH
+217 PVTGNEYSSFH
-228 YSEKAKK
+228 YSEKSRK
-235 SAAEAASHNPAEAL
+235 SAEEAASHNPVEAL

-297 GGGGVGPTLNGVQ
+297 AGGVGPTLNGVQ
-310 NFGVGLPTLWTSRA
+310 NFGVGERTLWDSRA
-324 FIPAWAVLSDG
+324 FIPPWALPQDG
-335 QLLNRADWPE
+335 QLVNREDWPE
-345 LWVHAQMHTPI
+345 LWAHAQMHSLI
-356 DDADWVANPGKRGNY
+356 DDAVWLADKTKRGSY
-371 SNGDGSTTFR
+371 SNGNGTTTFR
-381 VPDFN
+381 LPDTN
-386 GVQSGSIPGLFGRGD
+386 GVQDGSIRGLYGRGD
-401 QGGLLPAGNVY
+401 GGGYYVPGTVFENGAPDITGYSSSLWGGQNPNSTGVFGGTTFTNFPN
-412 ESAAPNISG
+412 EGTTTTTAAT
-421 RIGAVDAAGRAVAS
+421 RI
-435 SGTGAF
+435 
-441 SVRET
+441 SVRV
-446 DLTNGFVTSSATGT
+446 LGFEAS
-460 PNRYTYVYFD
+460 R
-470 ANSNNP
+470 SNAA
-476 VYGRSANQVWPNSF
+476 YGRSPGEVRGNNFAA
-490 VGVWIIRASGGF
+490 VWIVRASGGF

-515 ETTPA
+515 DAIPGAGVYVSGGTVRSEYHVAGSRVSSCAMRSLMHDDNVDGVFTVSNVKTGEATEWYFNENGSIRSNKGEVKFDGLIRSNDNNIVCGKGKAFVIPA
-520 PGVVTVGGRIKSQY
+520 SEGTDANEMRMYNWGASGSIPTGAYVNSIYGKWYNGSYQFGGIRSSSTALQRVQLNVNAGDGTGASYMFNPNGTAQATQWQSASDRRIKSCVET
-534 KIGSVVASEMDL
+534 IPDVLDL
-546 SIKTTIGTIQNFVS
+546 MRSIRGYSWYYEPHGTQGFGFMADEVEKYFPGAVS
-560 GMIDIT
+560 GTGLDVEMPDGST
-566 NTNPDVKTSFEL
+566 VEDVKAVDTY
-578 SEGGYIA
+578 GIA
-585 SHRGGSRDWWVGTG
+585 
-599 STLNDNVSFYAD
+599 
-611 KLGTS
+611 
-616 LVLEGSGIRNNKV
+616 
-629 SYAAGFGA
+629 AALHHEA
-637 EDVTYAAYYF
+637 
-647 KPKYTNGSDIPTSV
+647 I
-661 VGSRGIIEYSIVQ
+661 
-674 GNTSTLAFIRR
+674 LAMMD
-685 RQDGNTSGQ
+685 Q
-694 IVVTFPTTAGVLALQ
+694 
-709 GTSGLAFK
+709 
-717 HDVKDADLT
+717 
-726 EAVNRIDALR
+726 
-736 MVNFVYNDD
+736 
-745 EQNRVRFGVI
+745 I
-755 AEEAEQVAPQYIKHN
+755 AE
-770 SEPTA
+770 
-775 DILDKDG
+775 
-782 NKIGEETRDRPSV
+782 
-795 DNNPIVMD
+795 
-803 LLGYVKHLKAEIEML
+803 LKAEI
-818 KTALKG
+818 KKLKGE

>member
-155 QQVEADKNTVVDTAS
+155 QQVEADKHTVVDTAQ

-191 DAAQSETNAEDY
+191 EAAQSETNAEGY
-203 KELARKYALNPEDN
+203 KELARKYALNPEDD

-261 AAAWLNIRP
+261 AAAWLNLRP

-276 AGDAVNPY
+276 AGDPVNPY
-284 DAPTLRQVENMVG
+284 DATTMRWVENYVSG
-297 GGGGVGPTLNGVQ
+297 GGGTGPTMNGVQ
-310 NFGVGLPTLWTSRA
+310 NFGVGMPMLWASRA
-324 FIPAWAVLSDG
+324 FVPSWGVIMDG

-345 LWVHAQMHTPI
+345 LWAHAQMHTPI
-356 DDADWVANPGKRGNY
+356 EDADWLADPTKRGAY
-371 SNGDGSTTFR
+371 SNGDGATTFR
-381 VPDFN
+381 VPDYN
-386 GVQSGSIPGLFGRGD
+386 GVQQGSYVGLYGRGD
-401 QGGLLPAGNVY
+401 AGGGYVAQSVIINGAPDIKGRFGNVANITGKNY
-412 ESAAPNISG
+412 PIPFNGAYDAFSLVSGVSRGYTLGTLPSEQQQVTIDPYSVLVDFSASKSN
-421 RIGAVDAAGRAVAS
+421 AAYGRAS
-435 SGTGAF
+435 D
-441 SVRET
+441 VR
-446 DLTNGFVTSSATGT
+446 
-460 PNRYTYVYFD
+460 
-470 ANSNNP
+470 
-476 VYGRSANQVWPNSF
+476 PNSF
-490 VGVWIIRASGGF
+490 IGVWIVRASGGF
-502 TAANTLWSVINGD
+502 TAANTLWSVINED
-515 ETTPA
+515 AEA
-520 PGVVTVGGRIKSQY
+520 PGPGVLTRGGNVISSY
-534 KIGSVVASEMDL
+534 KIAGVEVARGSLSVSHNTYSSGFRDVSAVIEAWSTDASASWSFNHAGFIKPNTPSGQFITQAEIGL
-546 SIKTTIGTIQNFVS
+546 SGGLFSNGDRFIAVGLRDQNTANADAVGKTWIMS
-560 GMIDIT
+560 
-566 NTNPDVKTSFEL
+566 
-578 SEGGYIA
+578 
-585 SHRGGSRDWWVGTG
+585 
-599 STLNDNVSFYAD
+599 LN
-611 KLGTS
+611 GTS
-616 LVLEGSGIRNNKV
+616 GLQFIARNRAQSNVGQLVINMPYSSG
-629 SYAAGFGA
+629 
-637 EDVTYAAYYF
+637 T
-647 KPKYTNGSDIPTSV
+647 
-661 VGSRGIIEYSIVQ
+661 
-674 GNTSTLAFIRR
+674 
-685 RQDGNTSGQ
+685 
-694 IVVTFPTTAGVLALQ
+694 LALQ
-709 GTSGLAFK
+709 GTSGLAYK
-717 HDVKDADLT
+717 RDIKDADLA

-736 MVNFVYNDD
+736 MVNYVYKDD
-745 EQNRVRFGVI
+745 EQNRERFGII
-755 AEEAEQVAPQYIKHN
+755 AEEAELVAPQYIKHN
-770 SEPTA
+770 SEEIA
-775 DILDKDG
+775 DIMDDDG
-782 NKIGEETRDRPSV
+782 NKIGAETRDRPSV

>member
-29 GDFVVATVGGVTY
+29 GDFVVVIVGGVTY

-76 ATQNQITAALVVQST
+76 ATQNQVTAALVVQST

-148 AQIKQDA
+148 AQIKEDA
-155 QQVEADKNTVVDTAS
+155 QQVETDKNTVVDTAQ

-177 TASTAATGAQGSAT
+177 TATTAATGAKGSAA
-191 DAAQSETNAEDY
+191 DAAESETNAEGY

-228 YSEKAKK
+228 YSEKARK
-235 SAAEAASHNPAEAL
+235 SAEDAASHNPAEAL

-261 AAAWLNIRP
+261 AAAWLNVRP
-270 LGSTPL
+270 IGSTPL

-297 GGGGVGPTLNGVQ
+297 AGGGLGPTLNGVQ
-310 NFGVGLPTLWTSRA
+310 NFGVGQPALWTSRA
-324 FIPAWAVLSDG
+324 FIPAWSVVADG
-335 QLLNRADWPE
+335 QILNRADWPE
-345 LWVHAQMHTPI
+345 LWAHAQMHTPI
-356 DDADWVANPGKRGNY
+356 SDADWLANPGKRGNY
-371 SNGDGSTTFR
+371 SDGDGATTFR

-401 QGGLLPAGNVY
+401 QGGLLPSGNVY
-412 ESAAPNISG
+412 ESAAPDIAGTLNFRQVRAPAGELNNNLVGSG
-421 RIGAVDAAGRAVAS
+421 
-435 SGTGAF
+435 GAF
-441 SVRET
+441 S
-446 DLTNGFVTSSATGT
+446 TSTGT
-460 PNRYTYVYFD
+460 TGQYGPISLNGTLATALQLLSFKASD
-470 ANSNNP
+470 SNP

-502 TAANTLWSVINGD
+502 TAANTSWTVYNGD
-515 ETTPA
+515 DVAPPVNTT
-520 PGVVTVGGRIKSQY
+520 TNGGAIRSEYQIGGTMASALSLTAQY
-534 KIGSVVASEMDL
+534 
-546 SIKTTIGTIQNFVS
+546 T
-560 GMIDIT
+560 
-566 NTNPDVKTSFEL
+566 EL
-578 SEGGYIA
+578 A
-585 SHRGGSRDWWVGTG
+585 
-599 STLNDNVSFYAD
+599 
-611 KLGTS
+611 
-616 LVLEGSGIRNNKV
+616 SGIRARAQLAAASANDSYLWWFNSNGDVV
-629 SYAAGFGA
+629 SSDGRFHYSGVINPTGNVEITGDEFSSFIVEDRRSADADGVGKWWSFALDGNYGA
-637 EDVTYAAYYF
+637 YF
-647 KPKYTNGSDIPTSV
+647 IK
-661 VGSRGIIEYSIVQ
+661 
-674 GNTSTLAFIRR
+674 RR
-685 RQDGNTSGQ
+685 RNGVNTGQ
-694 IVVTFPTTAGVLALQ
+694 IVINMPSASGTIALQ
-709 GTSGLAFK
+709 GTSGLAYK
-717 HDVKDADLT
+717 HSVKDADLA
-726 EAVNRIDALR
+726 EAVGRIDALR

-745 EQNRVRFGVI
+745 EQNRERFGFI

-818 KTALKG
+818 KTALTG

>member
-76 ATQNQITAALVVQST
+76 ATQNQVTAALVVQST

-155 QQVEADKNTVVDTAS
+155 QQVEADKNTVVDTAQ

-191 DAAQSETNAEDY
+191 EAFQSETNAEGY
-203 KELARKYALNPEDN
+203 KELARKYALNPEDD
-217 PVTGNEYSALH
+217 PVAGNEYSALH

-261 AAAWLNIRP
+261 ADAWLNVRP
-270 LGSTPL
+270 IGSTPL
-276 AGDAVNPY
+276 AGDPVNPY
-284 DAPTLRQVENMVG
+284 DATTQRWVENYVSG
-297 GGGGVGPTLNGVQ
+297 GGGTGPTMNGVQ
-310 NFGVGLPTLWTSRA
+310 NFGVGMPILWTSRA
-324 FIPAWAVLSDG
+324 FTPAWAVVSDG
-335 QLLNRADWPE
+335 QILNRADWPE

-356 DDADWVANPGKRGNY
+356 DDADWLANPGKRGNY

-470 ANSNNP
+470 ANSYNP

-502 TAANTLWSVINGD
+502 TAANTLWTVTNADASLPGSGTLVKGGEVKSVYRADEKTVHEMAMQSGYTVGNNLAEGNITQSRYDASGVLVEAESYGFRSNGLGGSVITHIPGQTNSFGNWQKLISTQRTYFLTGDTDTPTGGVVFGFSTGHAIAAAGQYGLQVCGRNSGMWFRSVEGGNFQGWQKVTSAAVCDATLKDEITDTDGTLSLENIKAMELKTFVYKDDDKRRVRRGVIAQQIRNIDPCYVKEVHNGD
-515 ETTPA
+515 E
-520 PGVVTVGGRIKSQY
+520 V
-534 KIGSVVASEMDL
+534 
-546 SIKTTIGTIQNFVS
+546 N
-560 GMIDIT
+560 
-566 NTNPDVKTSFEL
+566 
-578 SEGGYIA
+578 
-585 SHRGGSRDWWVGTG
+585 
-599 STLNDNVSFYAD
+599 
-611 KLGTS
+611 
-616 LVLEGSGIRNNKV
+616 LVLDSNPLLLDAISAVK
-629 SYAAGFGA
+629 
-637 EDVTYAAYYF
+637 
-647 KPKYTNGSDIPTSV
+647 
-661 VGSRGIIEYSIVQ
+661 
-674 GNTSTLAFIRR
+674 
-685 RQDGNTSGQ
+685 
-694 IVVTFPTTAGVLALQ
+694 VLARQVEELQ
-709 GTSGLAFK
+709 
-717 HDVKDADLT
+717 
-726 EAVNRIDALR
+726 
-736 MVNFVYNDD
+736 
-745 EQNRVRFGVI
+745 
-755 AEEAEQVAPQYIKHN
+755 AE
-770 SEPTA
+770 
-775 DILDKDG
+775 
-782 NKIGEETRDRPSV
+782 
-795 DNNPIVMD
+795 
-803 LLGYVKHLKAEIEML
+803 L
-818 KTALKG
+818 KTLKGE

>member
-76 ATQNQITAALVVQST
+76 ATQNQVTAALVVQST

-155 QQVEADKNTVVDTAS
+155 QQVEADKNTVVDTAQ

-191 DAAQSETNAEDY
+191 EAFQSETNAEGY
-203 KELARKYALNPEDN
+203 KELARKYALNPEDD
-217 PVTGNEYSALH
+217 PVAGNEYSALH

-261 AAAWLNIRP
+261 AAAWLNVRP
-270 LGSTPL
+270 IGSTPL
-276 AGDAVNPY
+276 AGDPVNPY
-284 DAPTLRQVENMVG
+284 DATTQRWVENYVSG
-297 GGGGVGPTLNGVQ
+297 GGGTGPTMNGVQ
-310 NFGVGLPTLWTSRA
+310 NFGVGMPILWTSRA
-324 FIPAWAVLSDG
+324 FTPAWAVVSDG
-335 QLLNRADWPE
+335 QILNRADWPE

-356 DDADWVANPGKRGNY
+356 DDADWLANPGKRGNY

-470 ANSNNP
+470 ANSYNP

-502 TAANTLWSVINGD
+502 TAANTLWTVTNADASLPGSGTLVKGGEVKSVYRADEKTVHEMAMQSGYTVGNNLAEGNITQSRYDASGVLVEAESYGFRSNGLGGSVITHIPGQTNSFGNWQKLISTQRTYFLTGDTDTPTGGVVFGFSTGHAIAAAGQYGLQVCGRNSGMWFRSVEGGNFQGWQKVTSAAVCDATLKDEITDTDGTLSLENIKAMELKTFVYKDDDKRRVRRGVIAQQIRNIDPCYVKEVHNGD
-515 ETTPA
+515 E
-520 PGVVTVGGRIKSQY
+520 V
-534 KIGSVVASEMDL
+534 
-546 SIKTTIGTIQNFVS
+546 N
-560 GMIDIT
+560 
-566 NTNPDVKTSFEL
+566 
-578 SEGGYIA
+578 
-585 SHRGGSRDWWVGTG
+585 
-599 STLNDNVSFYAD
+599 
-611 KLGTS
+611 
-616 LVLEGSGIRNNKV
+616 LVLDSNPLLLDAISAVK
-629 SYAAGFGA
+629 
-637 EDVTYAAYYF
+637 
-647 KPKYTNGSDIPTSV
+647 
-661 VGSRGIIEYSIVQ
+661 
-674 GNTSTLAFIRR
+674 
-685 RQDGNTSGQ
+685 
-694 IVVTFPTTAGVLALQ
+694 VLARQVEELQ
-709 GTSGLAFK
+709 
-717 HDVKDADLT
+717 
-726 EAVNRIDALR
+726 
-736 MVNFVYNDD
+736 
-745 EQNRVRFGVI
+745 
-755 AEEAEQVAPQYIKHN
+755 
-770 SEPTA
+770 
-775 DILDKDG
+775 
-782 NKIGEETRDRPSV
+782 
-795 DNNPIVMD
+795 
-803 LLGYVKHLKAEIEML
+803 AEI
-818 KTALKG
+818 KALKGE

>member
-76 ATQNQITAALVVQST
+76 ATQNQVTAALVVQST

-155 QQVEADKNTVVDTAS
+155 QQVEADKHTVVDTAQ

-191 DAAQSETNAEDY
+191 EAAQSETNAEGY
-203 KELARKYALNPEDN
+203 KELARKYALNPEDD

-261 AAAWLNIRP
+261 AAAWLNLRP

-276 AGDAVNPY
+276 AGDPVNPY
-284 DAPTLRQVENMVG
+284 DATTMRWVENYVSG
-297 GGGGVGPTLNGVQ
+297 GGGTGPTMNGVQ
-310 NFGVGLPTLWTSRA
+310 NFGVGMPILWTSRA
-324 FIPAWAVLSDG
+324 FTPAWAVVSDG
-335 QLLNRADWPE
+335 QILNRADWPE
-345 LWVHAQMHTPI
+345 LWAHAQMHTPI
-356 DDADWVANPGKRGNY
+356 EDADWLADPTKRGAY
-371 SNGDGSTTFR
+371 SNGDGATTFR
-381 VPDFN
+381 VPDYN
-386 GVQSGSIPGLFGRGD
+386 GVQPGSYVGLYGRGD
-401 QGGLLPAGNVY
+401 AGGGYVTQSVIINGAPDIVGTMNLRQARAPAGELANNLVG
-412 ESAAPNISG
+412 SG
-421 RIGAVDAAGRAVAS
+421 
-435 SGTGAF
+435 GAF
-441 SVRET
+441 S
-446 DLTNGFVTSSATGT
+446 NGTGT
-460 PNRYTYVYFD
+460 TGQYGPISL
-470 ANSNNP
+470 NSTLATAIQL
-476 VYGRSANQVWPNSF
+476 VTFKASDSHAAYGRASDVRPNSF
-490 VGVWIIRASGGF
+490 IGVWIIRASGGF
-502 TAANTLWSVINGD
+502 TAANTLWSVINED
-515 ETTPA
+515 AEA
-520 PGVVTVGGRIKSQY
+520 PGPGVLTRGGNVISSY
-534 KIGSVVASEMDL
+534 KIAGVEVARGSLSVSHNTYSSGFRDVSAVIEAWSTDASASWSFNHAGFIKPNTPSGQFITQAEIGL
-546 SIKTTIGTIQNFVS
+546 SGGLFSNGDRFIAVGLRDQNTANADAVGKTWIMS
-560 GMIDIT
+560 
-566 NTNPDVKTSFEL
+566 
-578 SEGGYIA
+578 
-585 SHRGGSRDWWVGTG
+585 
-599 STLNDNVSFYAD
+599 LN
-611 KLGTS
+611 GTS
-616 LVLEGSGIRNNKV
+616 GLQFIARNRAQSNVGQLVINMPYSSG
-629 SYAAGFGA
+629 
-637 EDVTYAAYYF
+637 T
-647 KPKYTNGSDIPTSV
+647 
-661 VGSRGIIEYSIVQ
+661 
-674 GNTSTLAFIRR
+674 
-685 RQDGNTSGQ
+685 
-694 IVVTFPTTAGVLALQ
+694 LALQ
-709 GTSGLAFK
+709 GTSGLAYK
-717 HDVKDADLT
+717 RDIKDADLA

-745 EQNRVRFGVI
+745 EQERLRFGII
-755 AEEAEQVAPQYIKHN
+755 AEEAEKVAPQYIKHN
-770 SEPTA
+770 SEEIA
-775 DILDKDG
+775 DIMDDDG
-782 NKIGEETRDRPSV
+782 NKIGAETRDRPSV

>member
-9 TNNSDL
+9 THNADVITGNGTAFTTDL
-15 VSGAG
+15 V
-20 TSFSTELTA
+20 A

-42 TLPVKSVEGDTEI
+42 TLPVKSVASDTEI

-155 QQVEADKNTVVDTAS
+155 QQVEADKNTVVDTAQ

-191 DAAQSETNAEDY
+191 EASQSETNAEGY
-203 KELARKYALNPEDN
+203 KELARKYALNPEDD
-217 PVTGNEYSALH
+217 PVAGNEYSALH

-261 AAAWLNIRP
+261 AAAWLNVRP
-270 LGSTPL
+270 IGSTPL
-276 AGDAVNPY
+276 AGDPVNPY
-284 DAPTLRQVENMVG
+284 DATTQRWVENYVSG
-297 GGGGVGPTLNGVQ
+297 GGGTGPTMNGVQ
-310 NFGVGLPTLWTSRA
+310 NFGVGMPILWTSRA
-324 FIPAWAVLSDG
+324 FTPAWAVVSDG
-335 QLLNRADWPE
+335 QILNRADWPE

-356 DDADWVANPGKRGNY
+356 DDADWLANPGKRGNY

-470 ANSNNP
+470 ANSYNP

-502 TAANTLWSVINGD
+502 TAANTLWTVTNADASLPGSGTLVKGGEVKSVYRADEKTVHEMAMQSGYTVGNNLAEGNITQSRYDASGVLVEAESYGFRSNGLGGSVITHIPGQTNSFGNWQKLISTQRTYFLTGDTDTPTGGVVFGFSTGHAIAAAGQYGLQVCGRNSGMWFRSVEGGNFQGWQKVTSAAVCDATLKDEITDTDGTLSLENIKAMELKTFVYKDDDKRRVRRGVIAQQIRNIDPCYVKEVHNGD
-515 ETTPA
+515 E
-520 PGVVTVGGRIKSQY
+520 V
-534 KIGSVVASEMDL
+534 
-546 SIKTTIGTIQNFVS
+546 N
-560 GMIDIT
+560 
-566 NTNPDVKTSFEL
+566 
-578 SEGGYIA
+578 
-585 SHRGGSRDWWVGTG
+585 
-599 STLNDNVSFYAD
+599 
-611 KLGTS
+611 
-616 LVLEGSGIRNNKV
+616 LVLDSNPLLLDAISAVK
-629 SYAAGFGA
+629 
-637 EDVTYAAYYF
+637 
-647 KPKYTNGSDIPTSV
+647 
-661 VGSRGIIEYSIVQ
+661 
-674 GNTSTLAFIRR
+674 
-685 RQDGNTSGQ
+685 
-694 IVVTFPTTAGVLALQ
+694 VLARQVEELQ
-709 GTSGLAFK
+709 
-717 HDVKDADLT
+717 
-726 EAVNRIDALR
+726 
-736 MVNFVYNDD
+736 
-745 EQNRVRFGVI
+745 
-755 AEEAEQVAPQYIKHN
+755 
-770 SEPTA
+770 
-775 DILDKDG
+775 
-782 NKIGEETRDRPSV
+782 
-795 DNNPIVMD
+795 
-803 LLGYVKHLKAEIEML
+803 AEI
-818 KTALKG
+818 KALKGE

>member
-110 DGHITVMLPDGSS
+110 DGNITVMLPDGSS
-123 FTGPSWLSIANI
+123 FSGPSWLSIANI

-155 QQVEADKNTVVDTAS
+155 QQVEADKNTVVETAS

-177 TASTAATGAQGSAT
+177 TASTAATGAQDSAAG
-191 DAAQSETNAEDY
+191 AAQSETNAEDY
-203 KELARKYALNPEDN
+203 KELARKYALNPEDS
-217 PVTGNEYSALH
+217 PVTGNEYSSFH
-228 YSEKAKK
+228 YSEKSRK
-235 SAAEAASHNPAEAL
+235 SAEEAASHNPVEAL

-261 AAAWLNIRP
+261 AAAWLNVRP
-270 LGSTPL
+270 IGSTPL
-276 AGDAVNPY
+276 AGDPVNPY
-284 DAPTLRQVENMVG
+284 DATTQRWVENYVSG
-297 GGGGVGPTLNGVQ
+297 GGGTGPTMNGVQ
-310 NFGVGLPTLWTSRA
+310 NFGVGMPILWTSRA
-324 FIPAWAVLSDG
+324 FTPAWAVVSDG
-335 QLLNRADWPE
+335 QILNRADWPE

-356 DDADWVANPGKRGNY
+356 DDADWLANPGKRGNY

-470 ANSNNP
+470 ANSYNP

-502 TAANTLWSVINGD
+502 TAANTLWTVTNADASLPGSGTLVKGGEVKSVYRADEKTVHEMAMQSGYTVGNNLAEGNITQSRYDASGVLVEAESYGFRSNGLGGSVITHIPGQTNSFGNWQKLISTQRTYFLTGDTDTPTGGVVFGFSTGHAIAAAGQYGLQVCGRNSGMWFRSVEGGNFQGWQKVTSAAVCDATLKDEITDTDGTLSLENIKAMELKTFVYKDDDKRRVRRGVIAQQIRNIDPCYVKEVHNGD
-515 ETTPA
+515 E
-520 PGVVTVGGRIKSQY
+520 V
-534 KIGSVVASEMDL
+534 
-546 SIKTTIGTIQNFVS
+546 N
-560 GMIDIT
+560 
-566 NTNPDVKTSFEL
+566 
-578 SEGGYIA
+578 
-585 SHRGGSRDWWVGTG
+585 
-599 STLNDNVSFYAD
+599 
-611 KLGTS
+611 
-616 LVLEGSGIRNNKV
+616 LVLDSNPLLLDAISAVK
-629 SYAAGFGA
+629 
-637 EDVTYAAYYF
+637 
-647 KPKYTNGSDIPTSV
+647 
-661 VGSRGIIEYSIVQ
+661 
-674 GNTSTLAFIRR
+674 
-685 RQDGNTSGQ
+685 
-694 IVVTFPTTAGVLALQ
+694 VLARQ
-709 GTSGLAFK
+709 
-717 HDVKDADLT
+717 V
-726 EAVNRIDALR
+726 EEV
-736 MVNFVYNDD
+736 
-745 EQNRVRFGVI
+745 Q
-755 AEEAEQVAPQYIKHN
+755 AE
-770 SEPTA
+770 
-775 DILDKDG
+775 
-782 NKIGEETRDRPSV
+782 
-795 DNNPIVMD
+795 
-803 LLGYVKHLKAEIEML
+803 L
-818 KTALKG
+818 KTLKGE

>member
-29 GDFVVATVGGVTY
+29 GDFVVVTVGGVTY

-55 TLISKYPGPTQQG
+55 TLISKYPGPTHQG

-76 ATQNQITAALVVQST
+76 ATQNQVTAALVVQST

-123 FTGPSWLSIANI
+123 FSGPSWLSIANI

-155 QQVEADKNTVVDTAS
+155 QQVEADKNTVVETAS

-177 TASTAATGAQGSAT
+177 TASTAATGAQGSAA
-191 DAAQSETNAEDY
+191 DAAESETNAEGY
-203 KELARKYALNPEDN
+203 KELARKYAFNPEDN
-217 PVTGNEYSALH
+217 PVTGSEYSALH
-228 YSEKAKK
+228 YSEKARK
-235 SAAEAASHNPAEAL
+235 SAEEAASHNPVEAL

-261 AAAWLNIRP
+261 AAAWLNLRP

-276 AGDAVNPY
+276 AGDPINPY
-284 DAPTLRQVENMVG
+284 DATTMRWVENYVSG
-297 GGGGVGPTLNGVQ
+297 GGGTGPTMNGVQ

-324 FIPAWAVLSDG
+324 FIPAWSVLSDG

-371 SNGDGSTTFR
+371 STGDGSTTFR

-386 GVQSGSIPGLFGRGD
+386 GVQANSIPGLFGRGD

-412 ESAAPNISG
+412 ESAAPDIAGTLNFRQVRAPAGELNNNLVGSG
-421 RIGAVDAAGRAVAS
+421 
-435 SGTGAF
+435 GAF
-441 SVRET
+441 S
-446 DLTNGFVTSSATGT
+446 TSTGT
-460 PNRYTYVYFD
+460 TGQYGPISLNGTLATALQLLSFKASD
-470 ANSNNP
+470 SNP

-502 TAANTLWSVINGD
+502 TAANTLWTVTNADASLPGSGTLVKGGEVKSVYRADEKTVHEMAMQSGYTVGNNLAEGNITQSRYDASGVLVEAESYGFRSNGLGGSVITHIPGQTNSFGNWQKLISTQRTYFLTGDTDTPTGGVVFGFSTGHAIAAAGQYGLQVCGRNSGMWFRSVEGGNFQGWQKVTSAAVCDATLKDEITDTDGTLSLENIKAMELKTFVYKDDDKRRVRRGVIAQQIRNIDPCYVKEVHNGD
-515 ETTPA
+515 E
-520 PGVVTVGGRIKSQY
+520 V
-534 KIGSVVASEMDL
+534 
-546 SIKTTIGTIQNFVS
+546 N
-560 GMIDIT
+560 
-566 NTNPDVKTSFEL
+566 
-578 SEGGYIA
+578 
-585 SHRGGSRDWWVGTG
+585 
-599 STLNDNVSFYAD
+599 
-611 KLGTS
+611 
-616 LVLEGSGIRNNKV
+616 LVLDSNPLLLDAISAVK
-629 SYAAGFGA
+629 
-637 EDVTYAAYYF
+637 
-647 KPKYTNGSDIPTSV
+647 
-661 VGSRGIIEYSIVQ
+661 
-674 GNTSTLAFIRR
+674 
-685 RQDGNTSGQ
+685 
-694 IVVTFPTTAGVLALQ
+694 VLARQVEELQ
-709 GTSGLAFK
+709 
-717 HDVKDADLT
+717 
-726 EAVNRIDALR
+726 
-736 MVNFVYNDD
+736 
-745 EQNRVRFGVI
+745 
-755 AEEAEQVAPQYIKHN
+755 AE
-770 SEPTA
+770 
-775 DILDKDG
+775 
-782 NKIGEETRDRPSV
+782 
-795 DNNPIVMD
+795 
-803 LLGYVKHLKAEIEML
+803 L
-818 KTALKG
+818 KTLKGE